1 MTLGQLLL
9 LVLIVA
15 VFWLGSK
22 VKKHEEKIDEMQGKK
37 KKSREE

>member
-15 VFWLGSK
+15 VVWLGSK
-22 VKKHEEKIDEMQGKK
+22 LKRYGERIDRLEGKSEE
-37 KKSREE
+37 R